1 MEYNTDNQIELKD
14 RILSF
19 YKDNKLKIKIITI
32 SLIILAISFFLIEIN
47 KSKKNEQIS
56 EKYISAGVLYLENK
70 KAQAKEIYEEILM
83 SKNSFYTMLAL
94 SEILEKNLEE
104 DNEKLIKYFDKVEK
118 LQKTKEQKNILIIK
132 KALFLANNSQEDE
145 ANKLLKEL
153 INSNSELKDLAEE
166 ILSK

>member
-19 YKDNKLKIKIITI
+19 YKDNRLKIKIITF
-32 SLIILAISFFLIEIN
+32 SLIILVISIFLIEIN

-70 KAQAKEIYEEILM
+70 KAQAKETYEEILM

-104 DNEKLIKYFDKVEK
+104 DNEKLIKYFDKVLK

-132 KALFLANNSQEDE
+132 KALFLANNSLEDE
-145 ANKLLKEL
+145 ANKLLQEL

-166 ILSK
+166 ILSR

>member
-19 YKDNKLKIKIITI
+19 YKENKLNIKIITL
-32 SLIILAISFFLIEIN
+32 SLIILVISIFLIEIN

-70 KAQAKEIYEEILM
+70 RAQAKETYEEILM

-104 DNEKLIKYFDKVEK
+104 DKAKLIKYFDKVEK

-132 KALFLANNSQEDE
+132 KALFLSNNSQEDE
-145 ANKLLKEL
+145 ANKLLQEL
-153 INSNSELKDLAEE
+153 IDSNSELKDLAEE

>member
-19 YKDNKLKIKIITI
+19 YKENKLKIKIITL
-32 SLIILAISFFLIEIN
+32 SLIILVISIFLIEIN

-70 KAQAKEIYEEILM
+70 RAQAKETYEEILM

-104 DNEKLIKYFDKVEK
+104 DKAKLIKYFDKVEK

-132 KALFLANNSQEDE
+132 KALFLSNNSQEDE
-145 ANKLLKEL
+145 ANKLLQEL
-153 INSNSELKDLAEE
+153 IDSNSELKDLAEE

>member
-1 MEYNTDNQIELKD
+1 
-14 RILSF
+14 
-19 YKDNKLKIKIITI
+19 
-32 SLIILAISFFLIEIN
+32 
-47 KSKKNEQIS
+47 
-56 EKYISAGVLYLENK
+56 
-70 KAQAKEIYEEILM
+70 M

>member
-1 MEYNTDNQIELKD
+1 MENNTDNQIELKD

-19 YKDNKLKIKIITI
+19 YKDNKLKIKIITF
-32 SLIILAISFFLIEIN
+32 SLIILAISFFLIEI
-47 KSKKNEQIS
+47 KKLKKNEKIS

-70 KAQAKEIYEEILM
+70 KAQAKETYEEILM

-132 KALFLANNSQEDE
+132 KALFLANNSKEDE
-145 ANKLLKEL
+145 ANKLLQEL
-153 INSNSELKDLAEE
+153 INSNSELKNLAEE

>member
-19 YKDNKLKIKIITI
+19 YKDNKLKIKIITF
-32 SLIILAISFFLIEIN
+32 SLIILIISFFLIEIN

-145 ANKLLKEL
+145 ANKLLQEL